1 MEVLANTEHSSI
13 AINVALECPVDTG
26 FRKGMLKQMTRGDS
40 HVQGKFFTIGG
51 G

>member
-26 FRKGMLKQMTRGDS
+26 FRKAMLKLMTRGDP
-40 HVQGKFFTIGG
+40 HVQGKLLAVGG
-51 G
+51 